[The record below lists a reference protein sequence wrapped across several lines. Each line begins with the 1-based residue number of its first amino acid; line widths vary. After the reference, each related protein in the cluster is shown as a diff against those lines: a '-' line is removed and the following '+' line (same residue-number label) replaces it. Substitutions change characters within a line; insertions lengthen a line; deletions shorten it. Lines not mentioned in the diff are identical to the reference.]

1 MENHKG
7 YMRAC
12 LYENLRELM
21 LKNLFEKITIKQI
34 CDATGVIRA
43 TFYNY
48 FDDKYDC
55 LNAIVYHDFVES
67 FHAEQV
73 SKSLQ
78 SEGDGQSEFVPT
90 ANSSKIVE
98 NNIQCILEI
107 IEKNRSFYRI
117 AYNVTGQNSFE
128 DMVRNNLVIIL
139 KTLLNEHRKPNY
151 MTKYSNELLA
161 RYFAECIAFDIK
173 EFVFQKYAK
182 LTVADTKTM
191 ILDLMKNG
199 INDFL
204 Q

>member
-1 MENHKG
+1 M
-7 YMRAC
+7 
-12 LYENLRELM
+12 
-21 LKNLFEKITIKQI
+21 
-34 CDATGVIRA
+34 
-43 TFYNY
+43 
-48 FDDKYDC
+48 
-55 LNAIVYHDFVES
+55 
-67 FHAEQV
+67 
-73 SKSLQ
+73 
-78 SEGDGQSEFVPT
+78 PT